1 MLNLRADTVL
11 SNLQRLYATG
21 FQDEFLDN
29 ALRKIVE
36 RQIERDETDLARI
49 QTDLARYERD
59 YEMPSADFWS
69 LYQSGQMADTFD
81 HFEWN
86 VLCKAKARIEQRL
99 AILRDSI

>member
-1 MLNLRADTVL
+1 MLNLRADAVL
-11 SNLQRLYATG
+11 NNLQKLYATG

-36 RQIERDETDLARI
+36 RQIERDETDLTRI
-49 QTDLARYERD
+49 QADLAQFERD
-59 YEMPSADFWS
+59 YEMSSADFRQ

-86 VLCKAKARIEQRL
+86 VLCKARERIEQRL

>member
-1 MLNLRADTVL
+1 MLNLKADNVL

-29 ALRKIVE
+29 ALHKIVE
-36 RQIERDETDLARI
+36 RQIERDETDLTRI
-49 QTDLARYERD
+49 QTDLAQFERD
-59 YEMPSADFWS
+59 YEISSADFWQ

-86 VLCKAKARIEQRL
+86 VLCKAQGRIEKRL
-99 AILRDSI
+99 AILRDSL